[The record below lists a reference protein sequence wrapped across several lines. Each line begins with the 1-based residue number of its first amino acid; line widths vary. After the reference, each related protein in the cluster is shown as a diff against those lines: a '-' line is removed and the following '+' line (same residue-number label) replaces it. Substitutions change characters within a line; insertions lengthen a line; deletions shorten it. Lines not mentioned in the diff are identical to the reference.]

1 MGDDME
7 LKGKIAIITGGA
19 SGIGS
24 ATCLKLAEE
33 KVKAIGVV
41 DLTDNVE
48 AFCAE
53 TNTQLGGEIL
63 IPFRGDV
70 ADSSFRETVFGEMES
85 RFGPVSLCVPA
96 AGIIRD
102 RLCVKVHQN
111 NGWISP
117 SIYSETDFRRVV
129 DVDLIAP
136 IYWAM
141 RTVGSVAVD
150 RVKRGLKEWN
160 PDESVQGAI
169 ILIGSISS
177 AGNRGQISYA
187 TAKAGLQGA
196 QGTLAKEAIYYGVRC
211 AIIHPGFTDTPMLRA
226 LGERM
231 IQEQVLP
238 NTQLHR
244 LIRPDEIAGA
254 IVFMLKNSAV
264 SGTLWADAG
273 WHPRA

>member
-1 MGDDME
+1 ME
-7 LKGKIAIITGGA
+7 LKGKVAIITGGA

-24 ATCLKLAEE
+24 ATCLKLADENI
-33 KVKAIGVV
+33 KAIGVV
-41 DLTDNVE
+41 DQADNVE
-48 AFCAE
+48 AVCAE
-53 TNTQLGGEIL
+53 ANHRLGCEIL

-70 ADSSFRETVFGEMES
+70 VDSSFRERVFGEMES

-96 AGIIRD
+96 AGITRD

-150 RVKRGLKEWN
+150 RAKRGLKEWR
-160 PDESVQGAI
+160 PEESVQGAI

-187 TAKAGLQGA
+187 TAKAGLEGGQK
-196 QGTLAKEAIYYGVRC
+196 TLAKEAIYYGVRC
-211 AIIHPGFTDTPMLRA
+211 AIIHPGFTDTPMVRA
-226 LGERM
+226 LGEQM

>member
-1 MGDDME
+1 ME
-7 LKGKIAIITGGA
+7 LKDKIAVITGGA

-24 ATCLKLAEE
+24 ATARILAREQ
-33 KVKAIGVV
+33 VRAIAIV
-41 DLTDNVE
+41 DQVE
-48 AFCAE
+48 RLDELCASANRE
-53 TNTQLGGEIL
+53 FGRDVW

-70 ADSSFRETVFGEMES
+70 VDSSFREHVFAAMEE
-85 RFGPVSLCVPA
+85 RYGPVTLCVPA
-96 AGIIRD
+96 AGITRD
-102 RLCVKVHQN
+102 RLAVKVYRD
-111 NGWISP
+111 NGSSTP
-117 SIYSETDFRRVV
+117 NIYSETDFRRVM

-150 RVKRGLKEWN
+150 RAQRDLKEWK
-160 PDESVQGAI
+160 PQESMQGAI

-187 TAKAGLQGA
+187 TAKAGLEGA
-196 QGTLAKEAIYYGVRC
+196 QATLAKEAIYYGVRC
-211 AIIHPGFTDTPMLRA
+211 AIIHPGFTDTPMVRSM
-226 LGERM
+226 GER
-231 IQEQVLP
+231 IIEEQILP

-264 SGTLWADAG
+264 SGSLWADAG

>member
-1 MGDDME
+1 MDDDME
-7 LKGKIAIITGGA
+7 LKDKVAVITGGA

-33 KVKAIGVV
+33 QVKAIGVV
-41 DLTDNVE
+41 DQMDEVE
-48 AFCAE
+48 DICREADHQAGRELF
-53 TNTQLGGEIL
+53 

-70 ADSSFRETVFGEMES
+70 VDSSFRERVFAEMEQ
-85 RFGPVSLCVPA
+85 RFGVVSLCVPA
-96 AGIIRD
+96 AGITRD

-111 NGWISP
+111 NGWVTP

-129 DVDLIAP
+129 DVDLVAP

-150 RVKRGLKEWN
+150 RAKRGLKEWS
-160 PDESVQGAI
+160 PEESVQGAI

-177 AGNRGQISYA
+177 SGNRGQISYA
-187 TAKAGLQGA
+187 TAKAGLAGA
-196 QGTLAKEAIYYGVRC
+196 QGTLSKEAIYYGVRC
-211 AIIHPGFTDTPMLRA
+211 AIIHPGFTDTPMVRA
-226 LGERM
+226 LGEKM

-238 NTQLHR
+238 NTQLRR
-244 LIRPDEIAGA
+244 LIRPNEIAGA

>member
-1 MGDDME
+1 MDDDME
-7 LKGKIAIITGGA
+7 LKGKVAVITGGA

-33 KVKAIGVV
+33 QVKAIGVV
-41 DLTDNVE
+41 DQMDDVE
-48 AFCAE
+48 DICREADHQAGRELF
-53 TNTQLGGEIL
+53 
-63 IPFRGDV
+63 IPFRGDAV
-70 ADSSFRETVFGEMES
+70 DSSFRERVFAEMEQ
-85 RFGPVSLCVPA
+85 RFGVVSLCVPA
-96 AGIIRD
+96 AGITRD
-102 RLCVKVHQN
+102 RLCVKVYQN
-111 NGWISP
+111 NGWVTP

-129 DVDLIAP
+129 DVDLVAP

-150 RVKRGLKEWN
+150 RAKRGLKEWS
-160 PDESVQGAI
+160 PEESVQGAI

-177 AGNRGQISYA
+177 SGNRGQISYA
-187 TAKAGLQGA
+187 TAKAGLVGA
-196 QGTLAKEAIYYGVRC
+196 QGTLSKEAIYYGVCC
-211 AIIHPGFTDTPMLRA
+211 AIIHPGFTDTPMVRA
-226 LGERM
+226 LGEKM

-238 NTQLHR
+238 NTQLRR
-244 LIRPDEIAGA
+244 LIRPNEIAGA